1 MLMIIDLKSV
11 LLAPRRFEFSL
22 EPGWWQGAQKNDQI
36 IGLDGP
42 LKVEINIAK
51 AGSKYVLDGH
61 LSGRLVIRCDRC
73 LEQYGSD
80 LDSDFSLFLAIN
92 PSSKGQNELE
102 LLEDDMEIDFLS
114 GNEIDLEEVVRS
126 QIYLSLPIKCLC
138 SEDCL
143 GLCPICGVNL
153 NIETCGCQKEKGH
166 PAFLKMKNL
175 KFKGETK

>member
-1 MLMIIDLKSV
+1 MIIDLKSI

-22 EPGWWQGAQKNDQI
+22 EPGWWQGDQENDHI

-51 AGSKYVLDGH
+51 AGSKYVLDGR
-61 LSGRLVIRCDRC
+61 LSGRLKIRCDRC

-80 LDSDFSLFLAIN
+80 LESGFKFFLAIS
-92 PSSKGQNELE
+92 PSGTGQGELE
-102 LLEDDMEIDFLS
+102 LLEDDMGIDFLS
-114 GNEIDLEEVVRS
+114 GNEMDLEDVVKA

-138 SEDCL
+138 SEHCL
-143 GLCPICGVNL
+143 GLCSVCGVNL
-153 NIETCGCQKEKGH
+153 NIETCGCQRNNGH

-175 KFKGETK
+175 KFKGEKE

>member
-1 MLMIIDLKSV
+1 MIIDLKSV

-22 EPGWWQGAQKNDQI
+22 EPGWWQEDQENDQI

-51 AGSKYVLDGH
+51 AGTKYVLDGH
-61 LSGRLVIRCDRC
+61 LSGRLIIRCDRC

-80 LDSDFSLFLAIN
+80 LESGFRLFLAIS
-92 PSSKGQNELE
+92 PSGTGQSELE
-102 LLEDDMEIDFLS
+102 LLEDDMGIDFLS
-114 GNEIDLEEVVRS
+114 GNEIDLEEVVRA
-126 QIYLSLPIKCLC
+126 QIYLSLPMKCLC

-143 GLCPICGVNL
+143 GLCPFCGVNL
-153 NIETCGCQKEKGH
+153 NVETCGCQSEKRH

-175 KFKGETK
+175 KLKGGTE